1 MSGERL
7 DGRSG
12 VAAEVRRG
20 VTRLAH
26 RLRVERP
33 PEALTANKIG
43 VLSHLRRN
51 GPSTPGEIAAAEHQ
65 LPQSLTR
72 VFSELQLSGLVSRSP
87 SERDG
92 RESVLSLTWSGES
105 ALARDMSQR
114 DAWLSDALSD
124 LTSAEVE
131 LIGIAAGL
139 LDRIADLPA
148 TVAMLPEQTA

>member
-1 MSGERL
+1 MS
-7 DGRSG
+7 DGRLEARRG
-12 VAAEVRRG
+12 VAADVRRG

-33 PEALTANKIG
+33 ADALTANKIS
-43 VLSHLRRN
+43 VLSHLHRN

-72 VFSELQLSGLVSRSP
+72 VFSDLQMSGLVSRAP

-92 RESVLSLTWSGES
+92 RGSVLSLTWAGES
-105 ALARDMSQR
+105 ALARDMAQR
-114 DAWLSDALSD
+114 DLWLSEALGD
-124 LTSAEVE
+124 LTPAEVD
-131 LIGIAAGL
+131 LLSIAAGL

-148 TVAMLPEQTA
+148 TDSAFHEQTA

>member
-114 DAWLSDALSD
+114 DAWLSDALSN
-124 LTSAEVE
+124 LTPAEVD
-131 LIGIAAGL
+131 LLGIAAGL
-139 LDRIADLPA
+139 LDKIADLPA
-148 TVAMLPEQTA
+148 TDSILSDKMA